1 LISVFLLTVAEDPQI
16 YISMKINFF
25 LRPRKLASTN
35 LCEFTVLAI
44 FVFIFVFYL
53 LLNTTQKSNNTLTQK
68 LSTDGELIK
77 VNR

>member
-1 LISVFLLTVAEDPQI
+1 
-16 YISMKINFF
+16 MKINFF
-25 LRPRKLASTN
+25 LRPRKLVSTN
-35 LCEFTVLAI
+35 LWEFTVLDI

-53 LLNTTQKSNNTLTQK
+53 LLNTTQKSNNTPTQT